1 MKYNRLLPSAACGA
15 AILFALFAV
24 IGTVQS
30 VLSQPSKPPASKSA
44 AKGGGAIDI
53 DLTRMSGPMV
63 YSQVYELVTN
73 PLRYRGKTIRM
84 SGTYATF
91 TSDETG
97 KRYHAC
103 LISDAMACC
112 QQGLEFAA
120 TNAVSYPKDFP
131 KPGYPI
137 TVQGEFATYKE
148 YGRRFAVITNA
159 VILFA
164 K

>member
-1 MKYNRLLPSAACGA
+1 MKNNRILPPVACGA
-15 AILFALFAV
+15 TILLTLILG
-24 IGTVQS
+24 IGTVQT
-30 VLSQPSKPPASKSA
+30 VFSQPSKPSASKSA

-73 PLRYRGKTIRM
+73 PLRYHGKTIRM

-137 TVQGEFATYKE
+137 TVQGEFATYTE
-148 YGRRFAVITNA
+148 DGQRFAIITNA